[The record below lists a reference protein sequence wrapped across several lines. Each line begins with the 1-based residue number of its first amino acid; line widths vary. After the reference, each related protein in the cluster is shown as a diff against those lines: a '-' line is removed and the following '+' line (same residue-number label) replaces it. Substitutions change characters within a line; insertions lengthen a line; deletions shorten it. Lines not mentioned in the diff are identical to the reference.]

1 MQHVNTESV
10 ENYLSNIDQKNQFEM
25 IIQNIEESLVI
36 FEDNRMELVNQQ
48 FLKHFKN
55 IIIDF
60 ENELQ
65 SQKGDQSINGENKLL
80 ERARTMIK

>member
-1 MQHVNTESV
+1 
-10 ENYLSNIDQKNQFEM
+10 M

-80 ERARTMIK
+80 ERARNMIK

>member
-1 MQHVNTESV
+1 VNTESV

-36 FEDNRMELVNQQ
+36 FENNRMELVNQQ

-65 SQKGDQSINGENKLL
+65 S
-80 ERARTMIK
+80 